1 LTGATDERFEILK
14 WFYIEAD
21 DDTGYDAAAEVIARA
36 MTYLDERTAR
46 AEIEAGTDDVDA
58 VSERRDLLDD
68 LATVLGNE
76 RVPAAD
82 VPARLRDLAPTYE
95 PYRRLTGVGLREVL
109 AHEYGI
115 KAPSTGNRYP
125 V

>member
-1 LTGATDERFEILK
+1 VGA
-14 WFYIEAD
+14 
-21 DDTGYDAAAEVIARA
+21 
-36 MTYLDERTAR
+36 
-46 AEIEAGTDDVDA
+46 AG
-58 VSERRDLLDD
+58 ERRDLLDD

-109 AHEYGI
+109 EREYGI
-115 KAPSTGNRYP
+115 KVPSTGNRYP
-125 V
+125 VDPMAIRRRVAERSAVRGDDDE